1 MDFET
6 TMKVIHQANME
17 LLQEMDRICRKH
29 KIPYY
34 LLGGALIGC
43 LRGGTLIPWDDDVDV
58 LLFREDYERFMEVC
72 PGEISAGFRLL
83 DFAKQP
89 QFFDFI
95 TKISNERITYEK
107 TAFGDDDFY
116 DYRYN
121 HPTLDLFVLDNRP
134 GAFSRHTLR
143 MRLIYLLAM
152 GHRKTIHYQQ
162 YAGIYRIA
170 AFLGSKIGKLIPM
183 QTIAAWYTKA
193 QKSEKTPNGLYY
205 LSNDMIEPG
214 LWGLLN
220 KQEWFDGEREEC
232 LNGIMFPVPYDTEAI
247 LTMQYGDYMQLP
259 PEDKRRPQHVM
270 KIVER

>member
-95 TKISNERITYEK
+95 
-107 TAFGDDDFY
+107 GG
-116 DYRYN
+116 
-121 HPTLDLFVLDNRP
+121 P
-134 GAFSRHTLR
+134 
-143 MRLIYLLAM
+143 
-152 GHRKTIHYQQ
+152 
-162 YAGIYRIA
+162 
-170 AFLGSKIGKLIPM
+170 
-183 QTIAAWYTKA
+183 
-193 QKSEKTPNGLYY
+193 
-205 LSNDMIEPG
+205 
-214 LWGLLN
+214 
-220 KQEWFDGEREEC
+220 
-232 LNGIMFPVPYDTEAI
+232 
-247 LTMQYGDYMQLP
+247 
-259 PEDKRRPQHVM
+259 
-270 KIVER
+270 